1 MSEELLPYYSRELA
15 FVRRLGAEFARAHPK
30 IAGRLQLGPDSVEDP
45 HVERLIEAFAYL
57 NARIRHKLDDDFPEI
72 TDALLGVLYPHYQ
85 APIPSM
91 AIAQFALDG
100 GQGDLVGG
108 YTIPAGAAVEAE
120 SPDGEPCRF
129 RTSYPVT
136 LWPFELTSAELR
148 GRPFSAP
155 VVGCLGDSLAVL
167 RLKLECFST
176 DVMFSDL
183 EDLRPRFFLKGQSQH
198 VYAIYELLFNNTLAV
213 ALANSPTDPDPV
225 VLKPRCIGQV
235 GFERDQGMLPYTA
248 RSFPGYRLLTEYF
261 TFPDKFLFFDL
272 EGLTPEALS
281 KASKGNSLEI
291 YFYLNQTTMDLEQ
304 NVTAEMFQL
313 GCTPMVNLYRRRA
326 EPISIK
332 HTQTE
337 YRVVPDARRPL
348 AGEVYSIDRVT
359 ATSPDNEE
367 VEFQPFYSFKHAAT
381 DRQKAFWFATRRP
394 GARASRAGSQ
404 EGTEVFLSLVD
415 LDFSHWSASDWT
427 LDVQTTCLDRDRAR
441 LLPSGEGQPRLRL
454 SKGAPLSRIV
464 CLTRPTATMR
474 PALKHGAM
482 WRLISHL
489 SLNHL
494 SLVEHED
501 GADALREILKLY
513 DFADS
518 AQTRAMVDGLQSVG
532 SRRVVGRSGS
542 GVGAGFC
549 RGMEVTVHFD
559 ETQFSGSGVFLF
571 AAVLERFLGLYC
583 SINSFSKLV
592 VTTNKREGELR
603 RWPPRAGETILV

>member
-1 MSEELLPYYSRELA
+1 MSEELLPYYNRELA
-15 FVRRLGAEFARAHPK
+15 FVRRLGAEFSRSHPK

-45 HVERLIEAFAYL
+45 HVERIIEAFTYL

-91 AIAQFALDG
+91 AIVQFMLDRA
-100 GQGDLVGG
+100 QGDLVGG
-108 YTIPAGAAVEAE
+108 YTIAKGAAIEAE

-129 RTSYPVT
+129 QTNYPVR
-136 LWPFELTSAELR
+136 LWPIEVTSAELR

-155 VVGCLGDSLAVL
+155 QVRSTGDALAVL
-167 RLKLECFST
+167 RLKLECFSA
-176 DVMFSDL
+176 DVKFADL
-183 EDLRPRFFLKGQSQH
+183 EGFRPRFYLKGQSQH
-198 VYAIYELLFNNTLAV
+198 VYALYEFLFNNTLSV
-213 ALANSPTDPDPV
+213 ALANSPSDPDPV
-225 VLKPRCIGQV
+225 VLKPRCVRQV
-235 GFERDQGMLPYTA
+235 GFERDQGMLPFTA
-248 RSFPGYRLLTEYF
+248 RSFLGYRLLTEHF
-261 TFPDKFLFFDL
+261 TFPEKFLFFEL
-272 EGLTPEALS
+272 EGPSPAAL
-281 KASKGNSLEI
+281 ARAGKGNSLEV

-304 NVTAEMFQL
+304 NVTADTFQL

-326 EPISIK
+326 EPISMN
-332 HTQTE
+332 HARTE

-367 VEFQPFYSFKHAAT
+367 LDFQPFYSYKHAAS
-381 DRQKAFWFATRRP
+381 DRQKAFWYATRRP
-394 GARASRAGSQ
+394 GGQSSETGGQ
-404 EGTEVFLSLVD
+404 GTEVFLSLVD
-415 LDFSHWSASDWT
+415 LDFSRWSANDWT
-427 LDVQTTCLDRDRAR
+427 LDVETTCLDRDRAR

-454 SKGAPLSRIV
+454 SKGAPLSRIA
-464 CLTRPTATMR
+464 CLTRPTVTLR

-494 SLVEHED
+494 SLVDGED
-501 GADALREILKLY
+501 GSDALREILKLY

-518 AQTRAMVDGLQSVG
+518 AETRATIDGIKSVA
-532 SRRVVGRSGS
+532 SRRVVGRSGG

-549 RGMEVTVHFD
+549 RGLEVSVHLD
-559 ETQFSGSGVFLF
+559 ETRFAGSGVFLF
-571 AAVLERFLGLYC
+571 ASVLERFLGLYC
-583 SINSFSKLV
+583 SVNSFSKLV